1 MLVLVVILTICAIV
15 CSCIAYANDEYLLCG
30 IAGVGACILGVV
42 ALFIIICTCGLW
54 TDIVT
59 INDKIKMYTEEN
71 KIIEEQMTTIVQN
84 YEGYEK
90 EIVSNIADME
100 VMLIKFPELK
110 TSELVSKQM
119 NVYIENNNKIKELK
133 NRKIDT
139 KITKWLLYFGK

>member
-15 CSCIAYANDEYLLCG
+15 CSCIAYTNDNELLCV
-30 IAGVGACILGVV
+30 ITSAGACILGVI
-42 ALFIIICTCGLW
+42 ALIIIMCTFSLW
-54 TDIVT
+54 ADTAT

>member
-1 MLVLVVILTICAIV
+1 MLVLVVILIICAIV
-15 CSCIAYANDEYLLCG
+15 CSYIAYANDNEILG
-30 IAGVGACILGVV
+30 TIAGAGACILGVV
-42 ALFIIICTCGLW
+42 ASTIIIFTCTLW
-54 TDIVT
+54 VDAMT

-110 TSELVSKQM
+110 ASELVSKQM

-139 KITKWLLYFGK
+139 KITKWLLYFGE